1 MDLDLDKILDEVGH
15 FGRFQA
21 INYLLVGFP
30 ILLSAM
36 FALSY
41 IFTAGDLDYRC
52 RIPECDTDSSSF
64 RPNWLQNAVPFEES
78 TPSRCLRFEHQ
89 NVSSFRSRSNERSN
103 CTSEMFNQQRTIKCY
118 DWVYD
123 GEETTILN
131 EWGLTCEENEWKLAM
146 VGSVNNIGQ
155 FIGYPLAGFFSDR
168 HGTGW
173 TPGPSSGRYSNI
185 RLLHL
190 RRGDTRGRRMVVVR
204 VFYIPIF
211 FCFSYLWLLPE
222 SVRWLLTMGKIEEA
236 RNTII
241 KAAKRNGVKLSEE
254 TLNKFE
260 MNSLCEHKSFHDV
273 SDEEEEKSAKEI
285 LKQVM
290 RSKILLLRVVN
301 CSFCWATITFVF
313 FGLSLTSV
321 SVGGN
326 KFTSF
331 TLAALIELPAYAV
344 FFFTMD
350 RFGRKATLCVSL
362 VVSGISCISFAFVPT
377 DMEWMQM
384 LLFLAGKFSITISFT
399 VVYVYTA
406 EMFPTELRHSLLGV
420 CAMVGRIGS
429 MIAPQ
434 TPLLERYLESL
445 PLLLFGGMS
454 IASGLL
460 SLYFPE
466 TLNMKLPDTIEEAE
480 QIGRKNG
487 RRRR

>member
-1 MDLDLDKILDEVGH
+1 M
-15 FGRFQA
+15 QT
-21 INYLLVGFP
+21 YLLQVCFMRVDNLIIIFLCTGMELVGPRARVLGGTVISVFYTFGEV
-30 ILLSAM
+30 ILGVVAWWL
-36 FALSY
+36 L
-41 IFTAGDLDYRC
+41 
-52 RIPECDTDSSSF
+52 
-64 RPNWLQNAVPFEES
+64 NW
-78 TPSRCLRFEHQ
+78 
-89 NVSSFRSRSNERSN
+89 
-103 CTSEMFNQQRTIKCY
+103 
-118 DWVYD
+118 
-123 GEETTILN
+123 
-131 EWGLTCEENEWKLAM
+131 
-146 VGSVNNIGQ
+146 
-155 FIGYPLAGFFSDR
+155 
-168 HGTGW
+168 
-173 TPGPSSGRYSNI
+173 RY
-185 RLLHL
+185 LL
-190 RRGDTRGRRMVVVR
+190 R

>member
-1 MDLDLDKILDEVGH
+1 MQRVQHFDKGIFHLPVMQLAMDLDLDKILDEVGH

-168 HGTGW
+168 
-173 TPGPSSGRYSNI
+173 
-185 RLLHL
+185 
-190 RRGDTRGRRMVVVR
+190 
-204 VFYIPIF
+204 
-211 FCFSYLWLLPE
+211 LLPE